1 MELKLESSTPRS
13 FYHSKQPPT
22 QLQVLIPWKAVEPST
37 WCCGQDSERPPSQT
51 RSGPF
56 YIQFQLPPPR
66 LLPPS
71 LEHSPIANMSS
82 SNKRHSVMPAAAQ
95 AGPKAPVIFSSS
107 ITIADQAMLSGMY
120 PITVSSESVIHPRA
134 RFDSAGGPVNVGR
147 RCIVHERAVLGAPGT
162 NNHYVEGSVTLADLV
177 TVEAAAVVE
186 CGGTYVGEG
195 TTVGVGCRI
204 GAGASIGKYLITN
217 DSTALSLPCPPLR
230 RAKRYQTSPSYTP
243 TA

>member
-1 MELKLESSTPRS
+1 
-13 FYHSKQPPT
+13 
-22 QLQVLIPWKAVEPST
+22 
-37 WCCGQDSERPPSQT
+37 
-51 RSGPF
+51 
-56 YIQFQLPPPR
+56 
-66 LLPPS
+66 
-71 LEHSPIANMSS
+71 MSS

-204 GAGASIGKYLITN
+204 GAGASIGKHCTLTPM
-217 DSTALSLPCPPLR
+217 STVASGEKIPDFTVIYSNGMRRIDKRNMQGLRNPVQSRHIDVLR
-230 RAKRYQTSPSYTP
+230 RLIPSNPAKFQ
-243 TA
+243 